1 MGYINNSRKWDK
13 CAVLLNTAH
22 TSSASFSSLASP
34 QPTSSSLSSVLSCL
48 RVVMLSVRTHSGCS
62 VSMLID
68 RKIACN
74 QGKKFCNSNYVSSL
88 VDTRSDR
95 HVRSRNVSR
104 HSSFLVDKK
113 KPHQATRFLS

>member
-1 MGYINNSRKWDK
+1 MFQSVIVKRMNNALIPPPRLRALSRPRRR
-13 CAVLLNTAH
+13 CHVY
-22 TSSASFSSLASP
+22 
-34 QPTSSSLSSVLSCL
+34 VLSCL

-74 QGKKFCNSNYVSSL
+74 RGKEFCNSNYVSSL

-95 HVRSRNVSR
+95 HVRSENVSR
-104 HSSFLVDKK
+104 QIECQSKVYSLHL
-113 KPHQATRFLS
+113 